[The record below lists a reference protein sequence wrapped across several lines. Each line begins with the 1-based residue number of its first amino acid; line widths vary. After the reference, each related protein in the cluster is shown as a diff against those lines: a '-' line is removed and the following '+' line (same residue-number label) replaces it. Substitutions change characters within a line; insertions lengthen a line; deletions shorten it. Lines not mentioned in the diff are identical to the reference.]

1 MANSASS
8 HGGERELHQMAS
20 NSCREF
26 PRDAS
31 DERVDERHSGG
42 KGGDVSDARRRTRG
56 TFYCFYLFFFI
67 LLTVSFSL

>member
-31 DERVDERHSGG
+31 DERVDERHSRG

-56 TFYCFYLFFFI
+56 TFYFSDLFFFI

>member
-8 HGGERELHQMAS
+8 HRGERELHQMAS
-20 NSCREF
+20 NSSSEF

-31 DERVDERHSGG
+31 DERVDEKHKGG

-56 TFYCFYLFFFI
+56 TFYFSDLFFFI